1 MTSWIKKSLIIF
13 EHKLFQSN
21 AEKKSSVHETASN
34 VHDY

>member
-13 EHKLFQSN
+13 EHELFQSN
-21 AEKKSSVHETASN
+21 TEKKSSVHETTSN